1 MHVFPFVAGWMCGN
15 PTLRFRTARWLLLA
29 AVSCFLWLGGWF
41 AFAGPGEQRLT
52 LVREDLDA
60 DERETIQLFQRA
72 SPSVVFITT
81 MAVRRDLF
89 SFNLLELPQ
98 GTGSGFIWSDQ
109 GYIVT
114 NFHVLQGANT
124 ARVTL
129 ADQSSWEAQLVGIEP
144 DKDLAVLKIDAPKAR
159 LRPLPIGSSHDL
171 AVGQKVFAIGNPF
184 GFDQTL
190 TTGVISGLG
199 REIRSVTGRTI
210 QGVIQTDA
218 AINPGNS
225 GGPLLDSRGRLIG
238 VNTAIYSPSGAYA
251 GIGFAVP
258 VDTVKRVV
266 PQIIRYG
273 RVIRPGLGIRVAA
286 DQLAARLGL
295 RGVLVLDVPP
305 GSAAARAGIRP
316 TRYDERGIIQLGD
329 VIVGVDDKPVQ
340 TSDELFNLLE
350 ARQVGDTVMIT
361 VQRDGQTRR
370 LPVTLQALQ

>member
-1 MHVFPFVAGWMCGN
+1 MPSADI
-15 PTLRFRTARWLLLA
+15 PYLRSLCRAAWWLLISSVVVLFWIGGVLYA
-29 AVSCFLWLGGWF
+29 QGLGEALGMV
-41 AFAGPGEQRLT
+41 AL
-52 LVREDLDA
+52 REDLDA

-114 NFHVLQGANT
+114 NFHVLQGANS

-144 DKDLAVLKIDAPKAR
+144 DKDLAVLKIDAPRAR
-159 LRPLPIGSSHDL
+159 LRPLPIGSSRDL

-190 TTGVISGLG
+190 TTGIISGLG

-258 VDTVKRVV
+258 VDTVKRIV

-273 RVIRPGLGIRVAA
+273 RAIRPGLGIRVAS

-295 RGVLVLDVPP
+295 QGVLVLDVPP

-316 TRYDERGIIQLGD
+316 TQYDERGIIRLGD
-329 VIVGVDDKPVQ
+329 IIIGIDEKPVQ
-340 TSDELFNLLE
+340 TSDELFHLLE
-350 ARQVGDTVMIT
+350 EHQVGDTVIIT
-361 VQRDGQTRR
+361 VQRNDQTRR
-370 LPVTLQALQ
+370 VPVTLQAVQ